1 MAVFDSYKGGPKRGL
16 MQKRFI
22 RTMSIRTKLWTNVLI
37 LMVPLVGL
45 SVIYVTSVNRTLSD
59 AQAELKGVDLYDPMT
74 EVAKSVARREEIVA
88 REIVKGQPA
97 AAETLQSIEAEIEK
111 DMAWLHQADAKSGS
125 AETGAILA
133 DMDRAWQA
141 LRASHPGTIEDSDVL
156 HDKLL
161 DLCFTY
167 RDRVGMDYKL
177 ALDPDKSTYPLIDAS
192 LNKFPE
198 ISRLTTRVRVNL
210 EAFLEG
216 GKGAARHSLAA
227 EYALGVIEDRVGA
240 ARVNLDMAKEG
251 LAGSPDLL
259 QKLNGVD
266 KGWYQALGA
275 WLEAANEHVGDGD
288 LSAEDARDLLKSSDA
303 LGQAVMDVQDGV
315 QDVTRA
321 ALTARVKGQRNS
333 IIAFSSI
340 AGAAV
345 LFAMYMIVALSMR
358 IVGAVRR
365 LLAISQEIAVG
376 NFDSPIDPA
385 GNDEVS
391 LLFAGMDGMQKRL
404 KADRE
409 RDEATNARIR
419 ETAIINTRVR
429 QGLDSVSSSCMIAD
443 ADNNIIYVNKHL
455 VDMLG
460 NAQAD
465 IRKSLPQF
473 DVNRLV
479 GSNMDQFHKSPAHQ
493 KAMVASLTNPHT
505 VNITFIGR
513 RFRLVATPVRADD
526 GERLGSV
533 VEWVERTQED
543 AIEEEVTAIVNAVSQ
558 GDLSRRV
565 RMEGKVG
572 FFETLSKGIN
582 GLVQNFTD
590 IVTQVKSAA
599 TEVNR
604 GASEISLGNANLAQ
618 RTEEQASS
626 LEETASSMEQMT
638 STVKQ
643 NADNAGQANQ
653 LAVAARDQADKGGAV
668 VARAVQAMG
677 EINASSKKIADIIG
691 VIDEIA
697 FQTNLLALNAAVEAA
712 RAGEQGRGFAVVAS
726 EVRNL
731 AGRSASAAKEI
742 KALIQDSVRKVDE
755 GSELVT
761 QSGATL
767 DQIVAAVKKVGD
779 IVAEIAAASQEQ
791 SAGIEQVNKAV
802 MQLDELTQ
810 QNAALVEEAT
820 AASQS
825 MADQAQGLNEI
836 MARYQVGDAK
846 AAGVRAGT
854 AAAAAAPAKRP
865 AVPAPAPT
873 GERRS
878 GTRPWSGRKPDAAAA
893 QPARPA
899 AASASSS
906 AEWSEF

>member
-1 MAVFDSYKGGPKRGL
+1 MAVFDSYKSGTDRSV

-22 RTMSIRTKLWTNVLI
+22 RNLSIRTKLWTNVLI
-37 LMVPLVGL
+37 LLVPLIGL
-45 SVIYVTSVNRTLSD
+45 SVIYITSVNKTMSD
-59 AQAELKGVDLYDPMT
+59 ARMELKGVDLYDPMT
-74 EVAKSVARREEIVA
+74 EVAKAVAHREEVVA
-88 REIVKGQPA
+88 SGLVKGLSA
-97 AAETLQSIEAEIEK
+97 GGESLQAVEAEIDK
-111 DMAWLHQADAKSGS
+111 DMTWLHQADAKDGS
-125 AETGAILA
+125 AETHALVA

-141 LRASHPGTIEDSDVL
+141 LRASHPESIEDSNAL

-161 DLCFTY
+161 DLCFSY

-177 ALDPDKSTYPLIDAS
+177 SLDPDKSTYPLIDSS

-198 ISRLTTRVRVNL
+198 ISRLVSRVRVNL
-210 EAFLEG
+210 AAFVEG
-216 GKGAARHSLAA
+216 GKGAPRHVLTA

-240 ARVNLDMAKEG
+240 ARVDLDMAKEG
-251 LAGSPDLL
+251 LAGDAALL
-259 QKLNGVD
+259 QQLNAAD
-266 KGWYQALGA
+266 KGWYQSLGA
-275 WLEAANEHVGDGD
+275 WLEAANEHVGDGQM
-288 LSAEDARDLLKSSDA
+288 SEEDARDLLRTSDA
-303 LGQAVMDVQDGV
+303 LGQSVMDVQDGV

-321 ALTARVKGQRNS
+321 ALTARVKSQQTA
-333 IIAFSSI
+333 IIAFSSV
-340 AGAAV
+340 AGAAI

-419 ETAIINTRVR
+419 ETAVINQRVR

-443 ADNNIIYVNKHL
+443 AENTIIYVNKHL
-455 VDMLG
+455 VEMLTE
-460 NAQAD
+460 AQPD
-465 IRKSLPQF
+465 IRKSLPHF
-473 DVNRLV
+473 DVSQLV
-479 GSNMDQFHKSPAHQ
+479 GTNMDRFHKAPAHQ
-493 KAMVASLTNPHT
+493 KAMVGSLTAAHT
-505 VNITFIGR
+505 VNMAIAGR
-513 RFRLVATPVRADD
+513 RFRLVATPVKDD
-526 GERLGSV
+526 NGERLGTV
-533 VEWVERTQED
+533 VEWIERTQED
-543 AIEEEVTAIVNAVSQ
+543 AIEEEVSSIVNAVSQ
-558 GDLSRRV
+558 GDLSRRIRV
-565 RMEGKVG
+565 EGKKG
-572 FFETLSKGIN
+572 FFESLSNGIN

-626 LEETASSMEQMT
+626 LEQTASSMEEMT

-742 KALIQDSVRKVDE
+742 KTLIQDSVRKVDE

-761 QSGATL
+761 QSGVTL

-836 MARYQVGDAK
+836 MARYQVADAK
-846 AAGVRAGT
+846 VSAPRSSPAAASAASRAATT
-854 AAAAAAPAKRP
+854 AAPK
-865 AVPAPAPT
+865 VD
-873 GERRS
+873 RRS
-878 GTRPWSGRKPDAAAA
+878 GSRPWSGRKPEAAASE
-893 QPARPA
+893 PARPA
-899 AASASSS
+899 AASSS
-906 AEWSEF
+906 EWSEF